1 MTPTRVTTSHGHCR
15 ARWRHCQRPLSFSA
29 IGPGQ
34 PAPGGLSSCPVSG
47 LGHPSWA
54 DSATTASRSPI
65 RCGTVTT
72 HWAGR
77 QPEVSDSM
85 ISSVGLSVAR
95 TTVTVTIIR
104 VRDAVTPAD
113 LHGHLPV
120 PGRRAKEP
128 PESRSRSLRLT
139 VPLTP
144 ADSDASGLQAERRT
158 GLPAVARPHACSIMT
173 PILIT
178 EALRHRPGDGPQAQF
193 TVTVTPSLPR
203 PQAHSR

>member
-1 MTPTRVTTSHGHCR
+1 MTIRV
-15 ARWRHCQRPLSFSA
+15 
-29 IGPGQ
+29 
-34 PAPGGLSSCPVSG
+34 
-47 LGHPSWA
+47 
-54 DSATTASRSPI
+54 
-65 RCGTVTT
+65 
-72 HWAGR
+72 
-77 QPEVSDSM
+77 
-85 ISSVGLSVAR
+85 
-95 TTVTVTIIR
+95 IR
-104 VRDAVTPAD
+104 VRDAVTPVD